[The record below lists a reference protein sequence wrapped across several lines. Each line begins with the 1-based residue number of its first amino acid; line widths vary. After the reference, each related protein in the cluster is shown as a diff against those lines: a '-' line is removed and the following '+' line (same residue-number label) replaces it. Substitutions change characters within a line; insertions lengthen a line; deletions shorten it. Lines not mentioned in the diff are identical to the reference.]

1 MGTTEPADRKF
12 LFRDDSLASIKQHN
26 YDSDFA
32 NDDLFIKWLKDEPNS
47 LNIELNVEAKL
58 LSGHFGFN
66 DLLGTFTIHALC
78 EKPNADCS
86 EGICFLFVWKLN
98 FAKLLIWIILFVFFL
113 LRYLLPKNTKRDL
126 RHHKEIFRWTA
137 CEGRRNRI
145 YV

>member
-1 MGTTEPADRKF
+1 MIKNSDKKRVWVGLQRDPDDMGTTEPADRKF

-26 YDSDFA
+26 DVSDFA

-98 FAKLLIWIILFVFFL
+98 FAKLLI
-113 LRYLLPKNTKRDL
+113 
-126 RHHKEIFRWTA
+126 
-137 CEGRRNRI
+137 
-145 YV
+145 